1 MIVIA
6 YTDETLDRAIK
17 FLSAIVYN
25 YHSREATANYQ
36 LLHLSQVMICMLL
49 GPLDLNE
56 HLNDEQK
63 QMEEKINQIADEL
76 EQSPTSNIYQRMDS
90 IQSHIKTSSL
100 NDDIGFLNIKE
111 EGMYYEDVK
120 ELEPTTSYST
130 IDDFQAVMQIM
141 RNEGFDK
148 VDTAYKKQKI
158 KHELKDNS
166 YDFDMGTSYEVQVK
180 SFLLFLTFV

>member
-36 LLHLSQVMICMLL
+36 LLHLSQVIICLLL

-56 HLNDEQK
+56 HFNDEQK

-76 EQSPTSNIYQRMDS
+76 EQSPTTNIF
-90 IQSHIKTSSL
+90 QSLDGMQTEMKSSSL
-100 NDDIGFLNIKE
+100 NDDVGYLNIKE

-141 RNEGFDK
+141 RNEAFDK
-148 VDTAYKKQKI
+148 METGAYKKQKI

-166 YDFDMGTSYEVQVK
+166 YDFEIGTNYEVQVN
-180 SFLLFLTFV
+180 